1 MEEFMEE
8 KERVLLA
15 VATKAIAART
25 VERIARAGG
34 EVTVV
39 GSVAEARGLE
49 GDFDR
54 GVFTFDLPD
63 GSGIVLAAEL
73 MLEARLGRVE
83 FFHPNEERAARDGR
97 SGVRSTAG
105 AIPEPV
111 ANVA

>member
-1 MEEFMEE
+1 MEE

-15 VATKAIAART
+15 VATKAVAARAA
-25 VERIARAGG
+25 EHIAKAGG

-49 GDFDR
+49 GDFHR

-73 MLEARLGRVE
+73 MLESRLGGVE
-83 FFHPNEERAARDGR
+83 FFHPSEERTVREGR
-97 SGVRSTAG
+97 PGLRSTPP
-105 AIPEPV
+105 AIAEPF